1 MAMRRLRRRAALALA
16 AASALLS
23 LGCAAGGGDGL
34 EDVSPSE
41 LAIMVLPPEEL
52 GTAADGLEPDGEL
65 SGTSTAADAASGS
78 VDPGDTP
85 ADIERSGRRTGYDL
99 HLVDVDLGALQRRA
113 GVVELAT
120 GVELFGTA
128 EQAAGYRERVLG
140 AYERFVG
147 REISPGVTLARADPE
162 EADVGDEGTLVRST
176 LSGDGFVVHST
187 AVDFRVDDVVGTVL
201 VSRADPEDAGEQALE
216 LARALERRIR
226 AAAAGE
232 LDDRPVQVEGA
243 RTGTPPTP
251 PAGARGLARLALA
264 LDDLPVGSFVDD
276 EEYGGG
282 GDGPSFRRAF
292 ALGLRKVGG
301 SQLASLESS
310 VVRTRSPAAALTGLV
325 SLALVLGG
333 PQGPQFFAES
343 YAQGGRFRPRE
354 VRVSVVRVQGLP
366 NAFVALVRFRSP
378 LGRIESALGVAAVG
392 RHLGRVTAIAPSGR
406 LDPADV
412 ARLLAA
418 QARRMARG

>member
-1 MAMRRLRRRAALALA
+1 MRRLRRRAALAFA
-16 AASALLS
+16 AAGVLLA
-23 LGCAAGGGDGL
+23 LGCAAGDGDGL
-34 EDVSPSE
+34 EEVSLAE
-41 LAIMVLPPEEL
+41 LAIMVLPTEEL

-65 SGTSTAADAASGS
+65 SGPSTSADAASGS

-85 ADIERSGRRTGYDL
+85 ADIARSGRRAGYDL
-99 HLVDVDLGALQRRA
+99 HFVDADLGALQRRA

-147 REISPGVTLARADPE
+147 REISPGATLARADPE
-162 EADVGDEGTLVRST
+162 AADVGDEGTLVRST

-187 AVDFRVDDVVGTVL
+187 AVDFRVDEVVGTVL

-216 LARALERRIR
+216 LAGALERRIR

-232 LDDRPVQVEGA
+232 LDDRPVQVDGA
-243 RTGTPPTP
+243 RTATPPKP
-251 PAGARGLARLALA
+251 PPGARGLARLALA
-264 LDDLPVGSFVDD
+264 VGDLPAGTFVDD

-282 GDGPSFRRAF
+282 GGDGPTFRRSF
-292 ALGLRKVGG
+292 VLGLRKVGG

-310 VVRTRSPAAALTGLV
+310 VVRTRGAEAALTGLV

-333 PQGPQFFAES
+333 PQGPAFFAES

-366 NAFVALVRFRSP
+366 NAFIALVRFRSP

-412 ARLLAA
+412 ARLLVA